1 MTVDKIKCSSDYL
14 TYRTIIDDGM
24 VFSKKLDRHIYPIPE
39 ERIRIKTADELEE
52 SLKKQVEVLV
62 ASGKK
67 VALCLSGG
75 VDSAIL
81 AKFLPKDTKAYTF
94 KCVVPNIEVT
104 DETIVASKYAKEC
117 GLDHEVVEVYWE
129 DFEKNAPVLMK
140 HKGAPLH
147 SIEIQIYKAA
157 LKAKEDGIDT
167 LIFGESADCLY
178 GGQSMLFDK
187 DWTYGEFVDRYTY
200 VKPYAALKEYQ
211 LNFEPYLNAEKEGY
225 VDVQDFMGSTFFK
238 ESINSYY
245 NACETAGINC
255 EIPFANTIFDGVLDL
270 GIIRSGKNKY
280 VVRDVFA
287 KLYPSF
293 EMPPKTPMPRPMNE
307 WLKDWSGPM
316 RPEFWPHCT
325 DSMDG
330 DQRWLVWCLEKFLD
344 LIEEK

>member
-14 TYRTIIDDGM
+14 TYRTIVDDSM
-24 VFSKKLDRHIYPIPE
+24 VFSEKLNRHIYPIPE
-39 ERIRIKTADELEE
+39 ERIKIKTADELEE
-52 SLKKQVEVLV
+52 SLKKQVEDLV
-62 ASGKK
+62 ANGKK

-81 AKFLPKDTKAYTF
+81 AKFLPKGTKAYTF
-94 KCVVPNIEVT
+94 KCVVPGIEVT

-117 GLDHEVVEVYWE
+117 GLDHEVIEVYWE

-178 GGQSMLFDK
+178 GGQSMLFGK

-238 ESINSYY
+238 ESINSYH

-307 WLKDWSGPM
+307 WFKDWSGPK

-330 DQRWLVWCLEKFLD
+330 DQRWLVWCLERFLD
-344 LIEEK
+344 LIDEQ